1 MWNFF
6 LKSKTIVR
14 WYGRRQSRLRQPLQ
28 LYPRDK
34 CRKPPGL
41 PKKTVGVCQGVIAVA
56 TVIKTHSGVCCPYS
70 LCLSCETDSM
80 YVL

>member
-6 LKSKTIVR
+6 KSKAIVR
-14 WYGRRQSRLRQPLQ
+14 WHGRRQSNLRQPSAVVSKWQ
-28 LYPRDK
+28 MQKTSRVA
-34 CRKPPGL
+34 
-41 PKKTVGVCQGVIAVA
+41 KKTIWVCQGVIAVA

-70 LCLSCETDSM
+70 LCLSCENDSM